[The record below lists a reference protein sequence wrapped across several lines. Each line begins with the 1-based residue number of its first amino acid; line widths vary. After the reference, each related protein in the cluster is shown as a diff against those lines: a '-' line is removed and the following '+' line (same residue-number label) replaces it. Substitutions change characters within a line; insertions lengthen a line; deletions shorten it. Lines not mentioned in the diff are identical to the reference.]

1 MIPTGVHGLEKFSSR
16 KRTCSF
22 DPSFG
27 AGCRWPISARHL
39 VTDRVR
45 IRSARSSFVD
55 APRAAGSCLDDSDRG
70 VHSRDGIPGT
80 LLRSG
85 NGRDVP
91 YGQSNHLDCRR
102 WIDLSG
108 DALVMYSFDGSQRCA
123 NSCDAF
129 ADGLAICR
137 LGLPATVHAAI
148 VLLCA
153 AGIAAGQ
160 PARSAGDH
168 NFVLCRSYSKSHP
181 DSWNCSRWILLLRN
195 VPTLSEYLSVG
206 RSPRDS
212 GAGDG
217 RQRFR
222 HASAS
227 YARGNRIFG
236 VSLTQTDIQQ
246 TSLRTLRLFLASF
259 AVKSFEPQRT
269 LKKRQD
275 RGEKEDLSSRSRQPR
290 FAERLDDPS
299 QALQFD

>member
-91 YGQSNHLDCRR
+91 FEQSNHLDCRR

-129 ADGLAICR
+129 ADGLAIR
-137 LGLPATVHAAI
+137 HLGISAAVHAPI
-148 VLLCA
+148 VLLRA
-153 AGIAAGQ
+153 AGIAAGHP
-160 PARSAGDH
+160 PA
-168 NFVLCRSYSKSHP
+168 VLATP
-181 DSWNCSRWILLLRN
+181 N
-195 VPTLSEYLSVG
+195 
-206 RSPRDS
+206 
-212 GAGDG
+212 
-217 RQRFR
+217 
-222 HASAS
+222 
-227 YARGNRIFG
+227 
-236 VSLTQTDIQQ
+236 
-246 TSLRTLRLFLASF
+246 LFFAASF
-259 AVKSFEPQRT
+259 SNSMLAFG
-269 LKKRQD
+269 L
-275 RGEKEDLSSRSRQPR
+275 LCCC
-290 FAERLDDPS
+290 F
-299 QALQFD
+299 FF